1 MLNGSYFYLLAL
13 LLLGTRMLS
22 GSWRKTVLLPWVVLT
37 APMLCGAGL
46 ANLGLVP
53 ALITPWSDSTHILVL
68 SGSAA
73 LLAGSFTLRG
83 VRSSLDPVELEVRW
97 HEATLLKVLVGLTG
111 LALVT
116 NAAQFL
122 IAGQVPMLSADPDRA
137 RMVASQNGYL
147 HIFSVLSGHLIPIGA
162 LILFTGKSLGRGTR
176 RTLKAVI
183 AVNFLVLLLWVARG
197 MLIYPIVTVIAMN
210 YLLDSA
216 SFTLKKLV
224 TVALLFLFIVSGVKY
239 LRDVTRF
246 GFDYNGT
253 GQQSS
258 TSGLERGL
266 LANASVLYL
275 TIALNYE
282 ILNRY
287 LATVPLLAPYSGGRI
302 MAGNLLAYLPGT
314 GTPYS
319 ELQFQNAVLKKNE
332 PDYTLTSTFFGVP
345 YLDFGL
351 PGVLIVSF
359 LAGLL
364 YRTAW
369 LRIRERGTPW
379 SVFFYGYL
387 VSMATFIP
395 YAFMYT
401 QVSFTWFLLSSYPI
415 IFLCSCRME
424 GTSLWRRRGLL
435 HAGADQSIPRLH

>member
-1 MLNGSYFYLLAL
+1 MVTGSYFILLAL
-13 LLLGTRMLS
+13 LLGGTRLLS

-53 ALITPWSDSTHILVL
+53 ALIAPWSDSTHTLVL

-73 LLAGSFTLRG
+73 LFAGSFTLQRVRG
-83 VRSSLDPVELEVRW
+83 RLDLAALGVHWDEP
-97 HEATLLKVLVGLTG
+97 TLVKVLVCLTG
-111 LALVT
+111 VALLT

-122 IAGQVPMLSADPDRA
+122 MAGQVPMLSADPDQA
-137 RMVASQNGYL
+137 RMLASQNGYL
-147 HIFSVLSGHLIPIGA
+147 HIFSVLSGHLIPIAA
-162 LILFTGKSLGRGTR
+162 LILFTGNALGRGTR

-210 YLLDSA
+210 FLLDSA
-216 SFTLKKLV
+216 SFNLRKLATV
-224 TVALLFLFIVSGVKY
+224 TLLFLFIVSGVKY

-246 GFDYNGT
+246 GFDYNAS
-253 GQQSS
+253 GQQSAA
-258 TSGLERGL
+258 SGLERGL

-282 ILNRY
+282 IVNRY
-287 LATVPLLAPYSGGRI
+287 LATVPLLAPHSGGRI

-319 ELQFQNAVLKKNE
+319 ELQFQNAILKKNE
-332 PDYTLTSTFFGVP
+332 QDYTLTSTFFGVP

-351 PGVLIVSF
+351 PGVLIISF
-359 LAGLL
+359 LVGLV

-369 LRIRERGTPW
+369 LRVLDRGTPW
-379 SVFFYGYL
+379 GVFFYAYL

-401 QVSFTWFLLSSYPI
+401 QVSFTWFLLSCYPI

-424 GTSLWRRRGLL
+424 GASLWRRRGAARVLR
-435 HAGADQSIPRLH
+435 AGAV